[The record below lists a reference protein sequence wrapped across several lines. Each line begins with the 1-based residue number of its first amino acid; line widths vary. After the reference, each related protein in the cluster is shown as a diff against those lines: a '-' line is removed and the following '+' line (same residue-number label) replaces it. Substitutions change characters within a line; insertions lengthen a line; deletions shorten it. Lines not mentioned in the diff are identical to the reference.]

1 MVLTL
6 LGLIETCY
14 YFYMSRSNLSF
25 LLLIADNIGG
35 CRSMRRPVKS
45 AYDMKLGHSAFFHIF
60 AGQR

>member
-14 YFYMSRSNLSF
+14 YFYMSQSNLSF

-35 CRSMRRPVKS
+35 GAEVCV
-45 AYDMKLGHSAFFHIF
+45 AL
-60 AGQR
+60 